1 MKVYS
6 FNKENGK
13 RITAFNSNFILTRNA
28 KTESATHTGV
38 VFLEP
43 GEVIGFHQAVVPQI
57 LLVIEG
63 KNG

>member
-13 RITAFNSNFILTRNA
+13 RITAFDSNFILTRIA

-38 VFLEP
+38 VFLES
-43 GEVIGFHQAVVPQI
+43 GEIIGFHEAVVPQI

-63 KNG
+63 E